1 PSFRL
6 PASFKQGNKCPTISN
21 PTTKDTSHYNGNT
34 NTTNLNNSRNKPQG
48 SSSTSAS
55 GTNEKVRSHLNQQ
68 NNNQLSN
75 NTGSSITIVR
85 NNNCNS
91 RDSVSNHATSPPSA
105 VPSNIPTPGG
115 KILSNRTAAQSGS
128 EKQPGRIPT
137 LNTGQAVS
145 AQATKCAYQKTPATA
160 NKNSMLDK
168 FKFFNKE
175 KEKAK
180 ASGIVKAPS
189 RSSSGGSGGGGG
201 VTSSNSTSSLP
212 QTQTRSEHET
222 SGDNK
227 SSSSSVRGSS
237 SSENGPLTVS
247 TGLSSPKLS
256 TKITKKGL
264 SRPFNPKRD
273 SAGLSTDD
281 NTSKR
286 STPSPSPRTPSPN
299 YSNQSAPTSRKPSP
313 PPGKKSSSGNSKSD
327 RGDSKRDDESSGS
340 KKKISSLIP
349 KSGAKSGKQPSPG
362 SQIPPI
368 STGIPKPKG
377 KGSGKEEKSKVPSS
391 SSSSVRDQSK
401 GGHAQL
407 LVPSLSNRQSSKSSR
422 QNLNIHQPPPPPLP
436 DEGQLSQQLLSIPS
450 DYVSVKD
457 SHDDYAYKDGEA
469 PSLVNSPIRQVA
481 AVQGQNIRC
490 LSPTTMVG
498 KTGIPGKSNS
508 HYVEVTVPAVGYE
521 SERSSGHG
529 RHQQSRDKE
538 LNSADRN
545 DAISQSVNVVKPT
558 RSLTPSSFSP
568 VAKVD
573 GNTQTNLS
581 ALQRQAMKKLD
592 TVRESSL
599 VGDDSQGQDHQMG
612 LHCQNEGFPPPPPHV
627 NNYEELIAAEKPTPS
642 STNSPRLGV
651 KILSSQLTKPANN
664 VAIVQ
669 PRHGEKIE
677 TTFDTEVRTEM
688 VTKSGK
694 ETMILEKDNKET
706 TFIDDAG
713 ETMDIKPMPPI
724 MRAMPYGYFRGYV
737 GSSSNRNFHIPGIS
751 VPTSLYAGGSSGGGG
766 GGSGSSRLSMNRSY
780 MDQGGGY
787 YSSGQIKR
795 AMSSGGQSALES
807 DYASDVDT
815 YDYISGYVSDGD
827 ILRSQRCDDMGSG
840 YLSEG
845 GASLYARRLQQR
857 FREGMQAVK
866 ECMQKSSGILDY
878 DR

>member
-1 PSFRL
+1 MSI
-6 PASFKQGNKCPTISN
+6 ASTPVI
-21 PTTKDTSHYNGNT
+21 
-34 NTTNLNNSRNKPQG
+34 NLFLFYRPRKEERRAK
-48 SSSTSAS
+48 SAS
-55 GTNEKVRSHLNQQ
+55 VVFEL
-68 NNNQLSN
+68 
-75 NTGSSITIVR
+75 
-85 NNNCNS
+85 
-91 RDSVSNHATSPPSA
+91 
-105 VPSNIPTPGG
+105 
-115 KILSNRTAAQSGS
+115 
-128 EKQPGRIPT
+128 RI
-137 LNTGQAVS
+137 S
-145 AQATKCAYQKTPATA
+145 K
-160 NKNSMLDK
+160 KNS
-168 FKFFNKE
+168 
-175 KEKAK
+175 
-180 ASGIVKAPS
+180 
-189 RSSSGGSGGGGG
+189 
-201 VTSSNSTSSLP
+201 
-212 QTQTRSEHET
+212 
-222 SGDNK
+222 
-227 SSSSSVRGSS
+227 
-237 SSENGPLTVS
+237 
-247 TGLSSPKLS
+247 
-256 TKITKKGL
+256 KIT
-264 SRPFNPKRD
+264 
-273 SAGLSTDD
+273 
-281 NTSKR
+281 
-286 STPSPSPRTPSPN
+286 
-299 YSNQSAPTSRKPSP
+299 
-313 PPGKKSSSGNSKSD
+313 
-327 RGDSKRDDESSGS
+327 
-340 KKKISSLIP
+340 SLIP

-362 SQIPPI
+362 SQIPPP

-377 KGSGKEEKSKVPSS
+377 KSSKEEKVKVPSA
-391 SSSSVRDQSK
+391 VRDHSK
-401 GGHAQL
+401 GGHTQL
-407 LVPSLSNRQSSKSSR
+407 LAPSLSNRQSSKSSR

-450 DYVSVKD
+450 DNVTAKDGYD
-457 SHDDYAYKDGEA
+457 SHVYRDGDL
-469 PSLVNSPIRQVA
+469 PCLVNSPTIRQVA

-521 SERSSGHG
+521 SERSSSH
-529 RHQQSRDKE
+529 RHQQSRDKD
-538 LNSADRN
+538 LSSAERS

-558 RSLTPSSFSP
+558 RSLTPNSFPP

-581 ALQRQAMKKLD
+581 ALQRQAIKKLD
-592 TVRESSL
+592 TVKENSL
-599 VGDDSQGQDHQMG
+599 VGDDNQSQEHHSNS
-612 LHCQNEGFPPPPPHV
+612 HCQNEGYPSHA

-651 KILSSQLTKPANN
+651 KILSSQLAKPANN

-677 TTFDTEVRTEM
+677 TTFDTEVRTET
-688 VTKSGK
+688 VSKSGK
-694 ETMILEKDNKET
+694 ETLILEKDNKET

-737 GSSSNRNFHIPGIS
+737 GTSSNKNFHIPGIS
-751 VPTSLYAGGSSGGGG
+751 VPTSLYAGGGSGG

-780 MDQGGGY
+780 MDQGGY
-787 YSSGQIKR
+787 YSSGSIKR

-807 DYASDVDT
+807 DYASDLDT